1 MLLGMALLGI
11 AEAPT
16 HRRHTLRC
24 RQVGNFRL
32 FLASQAVSQ
41 SATWLQFLALAWLA
55 SELTGSG
62 TALGWITVATFGPL
76 LVLGPWTGALADRV
90 DKHRLLIATQFLI
103 VCQAAVLGVV
113 VLAGANTVS
122 VVYGLTIAFGLLH
135 AVETPV
141 RRAFVAELVDEDRIQ
156 HAVGLTGAITAIGR
170 VLGTLCAGA
179 LIAASGIGWCFVA
192 TAIGYLIALA
202 TLLLMRSDALHITE
216 VVRETGSA
224 RAGLRYA
231 WRVPELR
238 ITLSMTAILAT
249 FGFNHQVLVPLL
261 ADHTFDGGV
270 GAYTLLYTAIGV
282 GSVFGALAVARH
294 REIDVRFL
302 AGAII
307 AFGLANGLLAISP
320 NLALAAVA
328 GVATGVT
335 ASLFVTA
342 STALLQQRCAPA
354 MRGRVMAL
362 AAIVLLGGLPIGAPI
377 IGWIADFAGPR
388 AGVAVGSMA
397 AVLAGAVALQRRH
410 RTVR

>member
-11 AEAPT
+11 AAAST
-16 HRRHTLRC
+16 DRRHALRC
-24 RQVGNFRL
+24 KRVGNLRC

-41 SATWLQFLALAWLA
+41 SGTWLQFLALAWLA

-76 LVLGPWTGALADRV
+76 LVLGPWTGAFADRV

-103 VCQAAVLGVV
+103 VCQAAVLGAV
-113 VLAGANTVS
+113 VLVGASTVS
-122 VVYGLTIAFGLLH
+122 MVYGLTIAFGLLH

-170 VLGTLCAGA
+170 LIGTLCAGA
-179 LIAASGIGWCFVA
+179 LIAWAGVGWCFVA
-192 TAIGYLIALA
+192 TAVGYLIALT
-202 TLLLMRSDALHITE
+202 TLLRHAS
-216 VVRETGSA
+216 R
-224 RAGLRYA
+224 RAPHHRGGTRTRGGA
-231 WRVPELR
+231 GGPPIRWRVPELR

-261 ADHTFDGGV
+261 ANHTFDGGV

-294 REIDVRFL
+294 REIDMRFL

-307 AFGLANGLLAISP
+307 AFGLANGLLALSP

-342 STALLQQRCAPA
+342 STALLGSSAARLRCA
-354 MRGRVMAL
+354 GE
-362 AAIVLLGGLPIGAPI
+362 
-377 IGWIADFAGPR
+377 
-388 AGVAVGSMA
+388 
-397 AVLAGAVALQRRH
+397 
-410 RTVR
+410 